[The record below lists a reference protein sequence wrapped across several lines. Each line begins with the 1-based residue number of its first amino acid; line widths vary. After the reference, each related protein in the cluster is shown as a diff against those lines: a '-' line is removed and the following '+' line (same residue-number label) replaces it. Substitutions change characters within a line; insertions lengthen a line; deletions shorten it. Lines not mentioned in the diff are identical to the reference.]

1 MASFFI
7 DRPVFAAV
15 ISIILVLAGL
25 VAMKATPIA
34 QYPDIA
40 PPTVQVS
47 AVYPGATAEVIANTV
62 AAPIEQQVNG
72 VDKMSYMS
80 STSSST
86 GNMTLTVTFEPGT
99 DPDMAQVNV
108 QNRVSQASSKLP
120 DIVNKQGVTVEKRSQ
135 AFMMVISFYSPDDRY
150 DQTYLSNY
158 TNLYVLDPIKRIPGA
173 NLSTLFPVPDVAMR
187 IWLKPDRLAQLGITA
202 QDVTA
207 AIQRQNKAYGVG
219 QVGQSPTTKGTQQSF
234 VVTTQGML
242 TDPKEFDNII
252 IRAASEGAAI
262 VRLKDVGHAEMGS
275 KDYSIA
281 AKVNGKRACAIV
293 VYQQPG
299 ANAIE
304 TSTQIRK
311 LINELKGTFPAGLD
325 YKVVLDTSKFT
336 EASIEKVVHTFFEA
350 VVLVVLVVF
359 LFLQSFRATVIPVLA
374 VPIAI
379 IGTYIGIKA
388 LGFSTNMLTLFG
400 MILAIG
406 LVVDDAIIVVENV
419 EHNMHALHMNAM
431 EASKKAMAELA
442 GALIAIVLV
451 LGSVFLPVAFL
462 GGMTGTL
469 YKQFAITIAIS
480 MVLSGVVALTLSPA
494 LAARILKPGHGEK
507 KGFFKWFEASF
518 DKLTNGYVA
527 GVRFLVG
534 HKLIGIAIF
543 GGVIAAV
550 LFLFK
555 VVPGSFVPEED
566 QGYIF
571 VANMM
576 PDAASLERTT
586 AVSDKAVALL
596 KQNPAMGD
604 IAQLDGYSIIDSQN
618 KTNAALMFASLKPYE
633 ERKGKEGTAFAV
645 VADARKKFASIKEGL
660 VVALNPPSIPGLGT
674 TGGFEFYIQSK
685 GSGTPQQLE
694 AKIKAFIAKCK
705 ERKELATV
713 SSTFSASQQQLYL
726 DLDRARAETLGVPVS
741 AVYETLQAYF
751 GSSYVAQYVQFGRI
765 WQVIIQ
771 ANPEYRDTP
780 EDFSQIF
787 VRSNSGSMVPL
798 SALTTARYTP
808 GPNLLTRFNGFPAA
822 KVTGAQAPGFSTGQ
836 AIAAMEQ
843 TAKEVL
849 GEGYDFSWAGQ
860 AFEEKK
866 AGGTSS
872 AAFIFGIIMV
882 FLILAAQYEKW
893 SLPVGV
899 VMAVPFAICG
909 ALFLTWVCKLEND
922 VYFQV
927 GMVTLVGLAAKN
939 AILIIEFAAENVRNG
954 MELAEAAI
962 EAARMRLRPIVMT
975 SLAFILGCVPMAIAT
990 GAGANS
996 LRAIGTGVI
1005 GGMLASTIVASFFV
1019 PLFFVLLEGVTGI
1032 FSRRKKGTVAGAG
1045 EGHPPGEAGGHG
1057 GEGGAGHA

>member
-15 ISIILVLAGL
+15 ISIILVLAGA
-25 VAMKATPIA
+25 VAMNATPVA

-47 AVYPGATAEVIANTV
+47 TTYPGATAEVIANTV

-72 VDKMSYMS
+72 VDRMTYMS

-108 QNRVSQASSKLP
+108 QNRVNQASPKLP
-120 DIVNKQGVTVEKRSQ
+120 SVVAQQGVTVEKRSN
-135 AFMMVISFYSPDDRY
+135 AFMMVISLFSPDNRY

-158 TNLYVLDPIKRIPGA
+158 GNLYLLDPIKRIPGA
-173 NLSTLFPVPDVAMR
+173 NLSSMFPVPDVAMR
-187 IWLKPDRLAQLGITA
+187 IWLKPDRLAQMGITS
-202 QDVTA
+202 QEVTA

-219 QVGQSPTTKGTQQSF
+219 QIGQNPSTPGTQQSF

-242 TDPKEFDNII
+242 VAPEEFENII
-252 IRAASEGAAI
+252 LRTDQAGTAI
-262 VRLKDVGHAEMGS
+262 VRLKDVGYAELGN

-281 AKVNGKRACAIV
+281 SKVNGQRAVAVV

-304 TSTQIRK
+304 TSRQVRA
-311 LINELKGTFPAGLD
+311 LIDELKPNFPAGLD
-325 YKVVLDTSKFT
+325 YKIVLDTSKFT

-350 VVLVVLVVF
+350 VILVVLVVF
-359 LFLQSFRATVIPVLA
+359 LFLQSFRATIIPILA

-379 IGTYIGIKA
+379 IGTYIGIYL

-419 EHNMHALHMNAM
+419 EHNMATLHMTPM
-431 EASKKAMAELA
+431 EASKKAMSELA
-442 GALIAIVLV
+442 GALVAIVLV

-494 LAARILKPGHGEK
+494 LAARILKPGHHEK
-507 KGFFKWFEASF
+507 KGFFLWFENSF
-518 DKLTNGYVA
+518 TKLTNVYVA
-527 GVRFLVG
+527 GVRWLIG
-534 HKLIGIAIF
+534 HKLIGVGLF
-543 GGVIAAV
+543 GGLIVAIVV
-550 LFLFK
+550 LGKL
-555 VVPGSFVPEED
+555 VPGSFVPEED

-586 AVSDKAVALL
+586 GVSDKATSLL
-596 KQNPAMGD
+596 RENPAMAD
-604 IAQLDGYSIIDSQN
+604 VAQLDGYSILDSQN
-618 KTNAALMFASLKPYE
+618 KTNAALMFASLKPYD

-645 VADARKKFASIKEGL
+645 LADARKKYAGVKEGL
-660 VVALNPPSIPGLGT
+660 IIPLNPPSIPGLGT

-685 GSGTPQQLE
+685 GGGNPQELD
-694 AKIKAFIAKCK
+694 KVTKAFIAKAR
-705 ERKELATV
+705 ERQELAGI
-713 SSTFSASQQQLYL
+713 SSTFSASQQQLFL
-726 DLDRARAETLGVPVS
+726 DLDRAKAEILGVPVNT
-741 AVYETLQAYF
+741 VYETLQAYF
-751 GSSYVAQYVQFGRI
+751 GSSYISQFTQFGRI

-771 ANPEYRDTP
+771 ARPEYRDQP
-780 EDFSQIF
+780 EDFDQIF
-787 VRSNSGSMVPL
+787 VKANNGQMVPM
-798 SALTTARYTP
+798 SALMTVSYAP
-808 GPNLLTRFNGFPAA
+808 GANLITRFNGFPAS
-822 KVTGAQAPGFSTGQ
+822 KVTGSQAEGFSTGQ
-836 AIAAMEQ
+836 AIATMEAV
-843 TAKEVL
+843 AKEVL
-849 GEGYDFSWAGQ
+849 PAGYGVAWAGQ
-860 AFEEKK
+860 AYEEKK

-872 AAFIFGIIMV
+872 QAFIFGIIMV

-893 SLPVGV
+893 SLPFGV
-899 VMAVPFAICG
+899 ILSVPFAVCG
-909 ALFLTWVCKLEND
+909 ALLLTWICGLEND

-927 GMVTLVGLAAKN
+927 GLVTLVGLAAKN
-939 AILIIEFAAENVRNG
+939 AILIIEFAAENRRAGMSTADAATEAVRS
-954 MELAEAAI
+954 
-962 EAARMRLRPIVMT
+962 RLRPIVMT

-1005 GGMLASTIVASFFV
+1005 GGMLASTVVATFFV
-1019 PLFFVLLEGVTGI
+1019 PLFFVLLEDATG
-1032 FSRRKKGTVAGAG
+1032 FFANRKGKTV
-1045 EGHPPGEAGGHG
+1045 PPTSH
-1057 GEGGAGHA
+1057 EGGSSHV